1 MVLSGSEWFKGQS
14 SLSNLLNFQNLR
26 IYASIE
32 NVFSWDGYDYFSVES
47 SNSSTSSTNGIRGN
61 YDYGA
66 YPSARVYSIGLNV
79 TF

>member
-1 MVLSGSEWFKGQS
+1 MKIKNITLGWNAPVSKLG
-14 SLSNLLNFQNLR
+14 LQNLR

-79 TF
+79 IF